1 MNNLMTKSFLS
12 YADLKKEAVK
22 DLEAG
27 GGDETHL
34 EIQMS
39 KAEESL
45 RIFFE
50 EAGQVEEEM
59 VSIRELLALLKA
71 ASEESKLAHKQDV
84 SRAVRD
90 RINNHILEVLKATR
104 RIRGRLEAMDR
115 SNAANRRLSGCREG
129 TAVDRTRT
137 LATNGLRKKLK
148 ELMTDFQRLRQRMM
162 ADYREEVERRYFTL
176 TGEVPPEEVV
186 EKIISEGKS
195 EELLKKAICSS
206 GRGLVTETLSEIQDR
221 HDAAKVVE
229 KSLLE
234 LHQLFLDMAVIVE
247 VQGEKM
253 DNIEHHV
260 SNASHYIK
268 GGTKELNHA
277 KIYQRSSRKW
287 FCLAI
292 LLLLVLV
299 LLIVIPI
306 ASSLSKS

>member
-1 MNNLMTKSFLS
+1 MTRSFLS
-12 YADLKKEAVK
+12 YADLKKEAMK

-27 GGDETHL
+27 GGDEDHL

-39 KAEESL
+39 KPEESL

-59 VSIRELLALLKA
+59 VSIRELLALLKT

-90 RINNHILEVLKATR
+90 RINNHILEVLKTTR
-104 RIRGRLEAMDR
+104 RIRGRLEALDR

-137 LATNGLRKKLK
+137 LATDGLRKKLK

-176 TGEVPPEEVV
+176 TGEVPSEEAV

-195 EELLKKAICSS
+195 EELLKTAICSS
-206 GRGLVTETLSEIQDR
+206 GRGMVTETLSEIQDR

-234 LHQLFLDMAVIVE
+234 LHQLFLDMAMIVE
-247 VQGEKM
+247 VQGEQI
-253 DNIEHHV
+253 DDIEHHV
-260 SNASHYIK
+260 SNAAHYIK
-268 GGTKELNHA
+268 GGTKELNSA
-277 KIYQRSSRKW
+277 KIYQRRSRKW
-287 FCLAI
+287 FCIAI
-292 LLLLVLV
+292 ILLLVLV
-299 LLIVIPI
+299 LLVVIPI
-306 ASSLSKS
+306 ATSLSKS